1 MSTTDLKNAVDAAW
15 EVRDEITPQTKGV
28 HRDAIEKALTL
39 LILDMHAWLKKE
51 TVAGR

>member
-28 HRDAIEKALTL
+28 HRDAIENALTL
-39 LILDMHAWLKKE
+39 LDSGHARVAE
-51 TVAGR
+51 TGHGC